1 MKHRILAL
9 IALAPVAPALAQQAT
24 PTTTPAVP
32 DMVVTATRIPT
43 PRDRIPAPVTVIDR
57 QTIQENGYVT
67 LADALS
73 TVPGFRL
80 LQAGGLGQQA
90 SGFARG
96 ANSRQVL
103 VLMNGVPV
111 NDPSEPNGAFNFGN
125 ELLGDIERIEVVR
138 GPVSSLYGSAAI
150 GGVVNL
156 ITRSAPAD
164 RVAAP
169 YFEAAGG
176 SNNTVRGFAGMGGT
190 VGMVDYQ
197 VTGQGLSTR
206 GSNAM
211 APRFYQ
217 NGGELDGLRSAIVTA
232 RLGLTLGE
240 TTPGEVFGRTRIE
253 GLVRGRENTVGLDDV
268 PNDDP
273 NYTGQDRSWFGY
285 VRSATDLFGGAWTT
299 GFTLSGNTNRRRYSN
314 LPDPGNPFGSADDL
328 YRASRQALSWDNT
341 LRFPDAGALT
351 DVVMLFG
358 GQWERETADSAN
370 GSAFFRTTVDAS
382 QRSGAGYASI
392 QGRLFDRLD
401 LTAGLRYDGPEGFNG
416 FTSWRLGAVLALPE
430 IASRLRVAGGTSFK
444 APSLFQRYGT
454 ITGFFQGNP
463 DLRPEDGIAW
473 EAGIETDIASWAT
486 VSALYFDSHITNLIN
501 YDQSFSTLI
510 NVDSARIRG
519 GEFALTL
526 RPTDW
531 FSMTGAWTVQEARD
545 TTTDQ
550 PLPRRPRNI
559 ASLTMRFSAPTP
571 WDGPR
576 GQRIVVVPEILYT
589 GASPEGAYARYNDD
603 GSSITIAGKN
613 DAGTVFNLTAT
624 VPILEQLAGFVEF
637 RNLGNTRY
645 EPANGFVIPGRT
657 AVAGLRGTF

>member
-1 MKHRILAL
+1 MKSRLLAL
-9 IALAPVAPALAQQAT
+9 IALAPLTPALAQEVQT
-24 PTTTPAVP
+24 TSPTALP
-32 DMVVTATRIPT
+32 DMVVTATRVPT

-57 QTIQENGYVT
+57 QMIQENGYVT
-67 LADALS
+67 LADALA

-80 LQAGGLGQQA
+80 VQSGGLGQIA

-96 ANSRQVL
+96 ANARQVL

-111 NDPSEPNGAFNFGN
+111 NDPSDPNGAFNFGN

-156 ITRSAPAD
+156 ITRTAPAD

-176 SNNTVRGFAGMGGT
+176 SNSTVRGYAGIGGT

-197 VTGQGLSTR
+197 ITGQGLSTR
-206 GSNAM
+206 GTNAV
-211 APRFYQ
+211 APRFWQ
-217 NGGELDGLRSAIVTA
+217 NQGEQDGLRSAIVTA
-232 RLGLTLGE
+232 RLGLTVGE
-240 TTPGEVFGRTRIE
+240 TTPGEVFGRTRVE
-253 GLVRGRENTVGLDDV
+253 GLLRGRQNTVGLDDV

-273 NYTGQDRSWFGY
+273 NYTGNDDSWFGY
-285 VRSATDLFGGAWTT
+285 VRTATDLFGGFWTT
-299 GFTLSGNTNRRRYSN
+299 GVTVSGTHNRRRYTN
-314 LPDPGNPFGSADDL
+314 YPDPGNPYASADDL
-328 YRASRQALSWDNT
+328 YRANRRAFSWDNT
-341 LRFPDAGALT
+341 LRLPDAGALT

-358 GQWERETADSAN
+358 GQWEKETADSAS
-370 GSAFFRTTVDAS
+370 GSDFFRTTVDAS
-382 QRSGAGYASI
+382 QRSGAGYASL
-392 QGRLFDRLD
+392 QGRLFQRLD
-401 LTAGLRYDGPEGFNG
+401 LTAGIRYDGPEGFDG

-430 IASRLRVAGGTSFK
+430 ISSRLRAAAGTSFK
-444 APSLFQRYGT
+444 APSLFQRFGV

-463 DLRPEDGIAW
+463 NLRPEDGFAW
-473 EAGIETDIASWAT
+473 EAGIETDVGSWMT
-486 VSALYFDSHITNLIN
+486 VSAMYFDSRISNLIN
-501 YDQSFSTLI
+501 YDQSFTTLI

-531 FSMTGAWTVQEARD
+531 FSLTGAWTVQEARD

-559 ASLTMRFSAPTP
+559 ASLSMRFAAPTP

-576 GQRIVVVPEILYT
+576 NQRIVVVPEILYT
-589 GASPEGAYARYNDD
+589 GQSPEGAYARYNDD
-603 GSSITIAGKN
+603 GTAITVAGKN

-657 AVAGLRGTF
+657 AMAGLRGTF

>member
-1 MKHRILAL
+1 MNPRLLAL
-9 IALAPVAPALAQQAT
+9 IAFSPLAPALAQEVQ
-24 PTTTPAVP
+24 TTVTLP
-32 DMVVTATRIPT
+32 DLVVTATRVPT
-43 PRDRIPAPVTVIDR
+43 PAERVAAPVTVIDR
-57 QTIQENGYVT
+57 RTIQESGYVT
-67 LADALS
+67 LADALA

-80 LQAGGLGQQA
+80 VQSGGLGQQA

-96 ANSRQVL
+96 ANARQVL
-103 VLMNGVPV
+103 VLMNGVPI
-111 NDPSEPNGAFNFGN
+111 NDPSDPNGAFNFGN

-156 ITRSAPAD
+156 ITRTAPAD

-169 YFEAAGG
+169 YAEAAGG
-176 SNNTVRGFAGMGGT
+176 SNSTVRGHAGVGGT

-197 VTGQGLSTR
+197 ITGQSLSTR

-211 APRFYQ
+211 APRFWQ
-217 NGGELDGLRSAIVTA
+217 NGGERDGFRSTVVTA
-232 RLGLTLGE
+232 RLGLTVGE
-240 TTPGEVFGRTRIE
+240 TTPGEIFGRTRVE
-253 GLVRGRENTVGLDDV
+253 GLMRWRENTAGLDDV
-268 PNDDP
+268 PSDDP
-273 NYTGQDRSWFGY
+273 NYTGRDTAWFGY
-285 VRSATDLFGGAWTT
+285 ARTATDLFGGAWTT
-299 GFTLSGNTNRRRYSN
+299 GFTVSGSHNRRRYTN
-314 LPDPGNPFGSADDL
+314 FPDAGNPFSSADDL
-328 YRASRQALSWDNT
+328 YRADRRAVSWDNT
-341 LRFPDAGALT
+341 LRLPDAGALT
-351 DVVMLFG
+351 DVVVLFG
-358 GQWERETADSAN
+358 AQWEKETADSAN

-382 QRSGAGYASI
+382 QRSGAGYVSI

-401 LTAGLRYDGPEGFNG
+401 LTAGIRHDGPEDYDG

-430 IASRLRVAGGTSFK
+430 ISSRLRASAGTSFK
-444 APSLFQRYGT
+444 APSLFQRYGV

-463 DLRPEDGIAW
+463 NLRPEDGFAW
-473 EAGIETDIASWAT
+473 EAGIETDITSWMT
-486 VSALYFDSHITNLIN
+486 VSALYFDSRITDLIN
-501 YDQSFSTLI
+501 YDPTFTTMV
-510 NVDSARIRG
+510 NVDRARIRG

-526 RPTDW
+526 RPADW
-531 FSMTGAWTVQEARD
+531 LSVTGSWTVQEARD

-550 PLPRRPRNI
+550 PLPRRPRNV
-559 ASLTMRFSAPTP
+559 ASLSMRLSAPTP

-576 GQRIVVVPEILYT
+576 NQRIVVVPEVLYT
-589 GASPEGAYARYNDD
+589 GQSPEGAFARYNDD
-603 GSSITIAGKN
+603 GTAIPTAGKN

>member
-9 IALAPVAPALAQQAT
+9 IALAPLAPAWAQEA
-24 PTTTPAVP
+24 PTTTTAVP
-32 DMVVTATRIPT
+32 DMIVTATRVPT

-67 LADALS
+67 LAEALA

-80 LQAGGLGQQA
+80 VQAGGLGQQA

-96 ANSRQVL
+96 ANARQVL

-240 TTPGEVFGRTRIE
+240 TVSGEVFGRTRIE

-299 GFTLSGNTNRRRYSN
+299 GFTVSGSTNRRRYTN
-314 LPDPGNPFGSADDL
+314 LPDPGNPFATADDL
-328 YRASRQALSWDNT
+328 FRSSRQAASWDNT

-358 GQWERETADSAN
+358 GQWEKESADSAN

-382 QRSGAGYASI
+382 QRSGAGYASL
-392 QGRLFDRLD
+392 QGRLFERVD
-401 LTAGLRYDGPEGFNG
+401 LTAGIRYDGPEGYDG

-430 IASRLRVAGGTSFK
+430 ISSRLRAAAGTSFK
-444 APSLFQRYGT
+444 APSLFQRFGT

-463 DLRPEDGIAW
+463 NLRPEDGFAW

-486 VSALYFDSHITNLIN
+486 VSAMYFDSRISNLIN

-531 FSMTGAWTVQEARD
+531 FSLTGSWTVQEAMD
-545 TTTDQ
+545 TTSDT

-559 ASLTMRFSAPTP
+559 ASLSMRFAAPTP

-576 GQRIVVVPEILYT
+576 NQRIVVVPEILYT
-589 GASPEGAYARYNDD
+589 GQSPEGAFARYNDD
-603 GSSITIAGKN
+603 GTSITTAGKN

>member
-9 IALAPVAPALAQQAT
+9 IALAPLAPAWAQDT
-24 PTTTPAVP
+24 TTTPAVP
-32 DMVVTATRIPT
+32 DLVVTATRIPT
-43 PRDRIPAPVTVIDR
+43 PRERIPAPVTVIDR
-57 QTIQENGYVT
+57 QMIQENGYVT
-67 LADALS
+67 LADALA

-80 LQAGGLGQQA
+80 VQAGGLGQQA

-103 VLMNGVPV
+103 VLLNGVPV

-169 YFEAAGG
+169 YFEGAGG
-176 SNNTVRGFAGMGGT
+176 SNSTVRGYAGMGGT
-190 VGMVDYQ
+190 IGMVDYQ
-197 VTGQGLSTR
+197 VTGQGLSTQ

-217 NGGELDGLRSAIVTA
+217 NGGELDGFRSAIITA
-232 RLGLTLGE
+232 RIGLNVGE
-240 TTPGEVFGRTRIE
+240 TLPGEVFGRTRIE

-285 VRSATDLFGGAWTT
+285 VRTATDMFGGAYTT
-299 GFTLSGNTNRRRYSN
+299 GITFSGSQNRRRYTN
-314 LPDPGNPFGSADDL
+314 LPDPGNPFSTADDL
-328 YRASRQALSWDNT
+328 YRASRQAFSWDNT
-341 LRFPDAGALT
+341 LRLPDAGIAT
-351 DVVMLFG
+351 GFTILFG
-358 GQWERETADSAN
+358 GQWERETADSQN
-370 GSAFFRTTVDAS
+370 GSAFFRTIVDAS
-382 QRSGAGYASI
+382 QRSEAGYASV
-392 QGRLFDRLD
+392 QGRLFDRLEV
-401 LTAGLRYDGPEGFNG
+401 TAGVRYDGPEGYDG
-416 FTSWRLGAVLALPE
+416 FTSWRLGAVLELPE
-430 IASRLRVAGGTSFK
+430 ISSRLRASGGTSFK
-444 APSLFQRYGT
+444 APSLFQRFGT

-463 DLRPEDGIAW
+463 NLRPEDAIAW
-473 EAGIETDIASWAT
+473 EAGIETDIGTWAT
-486 VSALYFDSHITNLIN
+486 VSALYFDSRIRDLIN
-501 YDQSFSTLI
+501 YDQSFSTLE
-510 NVDSARIRG
+510 NVDRARIRG
-519 GEFALTL
+519 GEFAITL

-531 FSMTGAWTVQEARD
+531 FSMTGSWTVQEATD
-545 TTTDQ
+545 TTTDM
-550 PLPRRPRNI
+550 PLARRPRNI
-559 ASLTMRFSAPTP
+559 ASLSMRFAAPTP

-576 GQRIVVVPEILYT
+576 NQRIVVVPEILYT
-589 GASPEGAYARYNDD
+589 GESPEGAFASYNDD
-603 GSSITIAGKN
+603 GSSITTAGKN

-657 AVAGLRGTF
+657 AVAGVRGTF